1 MITAILIIMLL
12 LILAALGILYVI
24 HVHLTIKNEFKDK
37 KWMDNSEYDYGH
49 NVHYTEDDLF

>member
-24 HVHLTIKNEFKDK
+24 HVHLTIKNEFKEK

-49 NVHYTEDDLF
+49 DVHDTEDHLF

>member
-1 MITAILIIMLL
+1 MITILIIMFL

-49 NVHYTEDDLF
+49 DVHYTEDHLF

>member
-24 HVHLTIKNEFKDK
+24 HVHLTIKKEFKEK
-37 KWMDNSEYDYGH
+37 K
-49 NVHYTEDDLF
+49 